1 MSDVEIITRIK
12 ERESLYRKRI
22 NECNDEKLKKELGL
36 QHSAILSLMNDLKIG
51 MVEESENKESIYVEI
66 PCVPGTTVYVIEF
79 YGVREYIVDS
89 FTVVKTHDGGLGVAA
104 KDSRGYQ
111 FGIFGETVFLSEITA
126 ERKIIENVC
135 NISKNGHRNR
145 I

>member
-1 MSDVEIITRIK
+1 MSDVEIIARIK

-51 MVEESENKESIYVEI
+51 VDEELENNESIFIEI
-66 PCVPGTTVYVIEF
+66 PCLPGTTVYVMEF

-89 FTVVKTHDGGLGVAA
+89 FSVENSENGGLVICA
-104 KDSRGYQ
+104 KDAKGYKI
-111 FGIFGETVFLSEITA
+111 GNMSETVFLSEKAA
-126 ERKIIENVC
+126 ERKIIDR
-135 NISKNGHRNR
+135 ISGMRHIYGR
-145 I
+145 